1 MSAQHTPIPEI
12 IYLQWYGDENP
23 ECLTEDERQ
32 RRPTIDEVSW
42 CWERIFDCDIEYI
55 QLAKY
60 KQLEQQRDELK
71 AQNAKLL
78 VRNVT
83 PHEWIMGRP
92 DGTKMK
98 VTIEDVE

>member
-12 IYLQWYGDENP
+12 IYLQWYGDEDP
-23 ECLTEDERQ
+23 ECLTEAERQ
-32 RRPTIDEVSW
+32 RDPTIDEVSW
-42 CWERIFDCDIEYI
+42 CLERIFEYDIEYI

-71 AQNAKLL
+71 AQL